1 MSHFADDVHHRVST
15 RISEVI
21 PDFVESEYPAFVSFV
36 QAYYEF
42 LEQHDTLPTTSTFV
56 EQTGVVSVQAG
67 SSTIIGANTH
77 FTLGGYHNSTQLLTE
92 GIEPYIVQLED
103 GDGQL
108 LDESSSIATYSNN
121 IQLRVGSDE
130 FRIRSVTS
138 NTELVIYQVPVR
150 SYFANTHFIEK
161 NKSIRQAAGAAR
173 QIATIHEVDHT
184 LDDFISYFRDTY
196 LRDIPQG
203 LTDAK
208 TLLPRILDFY
218 QSKGSETSYQFLFQ
232 ALYGKEVM
240 FSYPRESV
248 FTTSD
253 NEYITP
259 TLLRIGYAT
268 EAAVTGNVALLE
280 TREIIGLTSNARA
293 TVSRSIIAYEGDRRV
308 VRAFITEPLISQEL
322 SGLLLEDGMQLLATK
337 YGIPPDGLASDVY
350 TYTFIQERVSA
361 TNFVAGETFSTVP
374 TNDPKA
380 ITGELL
386 GSITGF
392 TIDTRGGG
400 YQINDLVYPPSRY
413 ANGTVFTGGFGGVGR
428 ISAFTDVDITEINID
443 DAGLGYY
450 AGLPLIVD
458 NTGTGGG
465 TGLSGYVTNVSPG
478 NITLQADAGA
488 GIANGDV
495 LTFVYETDGLNYT
508 ASREKIDYYQL
519 GVSLSDLFGGLVLDD
534 ASDSSNDGDDLLDE
548 EDGATGDGQLLQ
560 QTAIVIGDSSWNT
573 NSSSAIYAAN
583 LDTTIIGLTSNLS
596 TFPVFVNGVRT
607 EVGEVY
613 HLTVESFGSGYVAG
627 VPTLTIPT
635 PVQPTSDSAGLVPL
649 SYVEIFGENF
659 DTAAVSVEKETGQI
673 GQVDVVTGG
682 SGYSNAAFSVNSTT
696 STTTTGNSAVLG
708 LTLGAISRGVP
719 YFKNTRSFASADQHL
734 QDVTKYQPFS
744 YVLTVEESLSRYSD
758 ILRRLVHPAGGL
770 LIPRQTI
777 TTELDLTPSI
787 SFGGV
792 DIIIEISE
800 DLTIDPPSPFAT
812 IRLTAPAQTI
822 GLAVPVATNTIELTA
837 PAQTLHLVTLVAT
850 NTIEITAADETAT
863 AQMSAVTINV
873 SAPAQTLHL
882 VAPVETNTI
891 EVAAAEETTSVVI
904 PISNVAID
912 VSSPAQTLHLVTPVE
927 TNTVKLTAAE
937 ETTSVV
943 IPISN
948 AAIDTSAPAQTMHLV
963 TPVPTNTIELTAAEE
978 TTHQTILVSAASVI
992 VDAPTASRTAQI
1004 ELSVTF
1010 DTYLTAYGDVVIAPS
1025 ENELLSLYVRREANR
1040 TEVSA
1045 PTATII

>member
-67 SSTIIGANTH
+67 SSTFSGANTP

-103 GDGQL
+103 GEGQL

-308 VRAFITEPLISQEL
+308 VRAFITEPLISQEV

-374 TNDPKA
+374 TNDPNA

-392 TIDTRGGG
+392 TIDTRGAG
-400 YQINDLVYPPSRY
+400 YQINDLV
-413 ANGTVFTGGFGGVGR
+413 
-428 ISAFTDVDITEINID
+428 
-443 DAGLGYY
+443 
-450 AGLPLIVD
+450 
-458 NTGTGGG
+458 
-465 TGLSGYVTNVSPG
+465 
-478 NITLQADAGA
+478 
-488 GIANGDV
+488 
-495 LTFVYETDGLNYT
+495 
-508 ASREKIDYYQL
+508 
-519 GVSLSDLFGGLVLDD
+519 
-534 ASDSSNDGDDLLDE
+534 
-548 EDGATGDGQLLQ
+548 
-560 QTAIVIGDSSWNT
+560 
-573 NSSSAIYAAN
+573 
-583 LDTTIIGLTSNLS
+583 
-596 TFPVFVNGVRT
+596 
-607 EVGEVY
+607 
-613 HLTVESFGSGYVAG
+613 
-627 VPTLTIPT
+627 
-635 PVQPTSDSAGLVPL
+635 
-649 SYVEIFGENF
+649 
-659 DTAAVSVEKETGQI
+659 
-673 GQVDVVTGG
+673 
-682 SGYSNAAFSVNSTT
+682 
-696 STTTTGNSAVLG
+696 
-708 LTLGAISRGVP
+708 
-719 YFKNTRSFASADQHL
+719 
-734 QDVTKYQPFS
+734 
-744 YVLTVEESLSRYSD
+744 
-758 ILRRLVHPAGGL
+758 
-770 LIPRQTI
+770 
-777 TTELDLTPSI
+777 
-787 SFGGV
+787 
-792 DIIIEISE
+792 
-800 DLTIDPPSPFAT
+800 
-812 IRLTAPAQTI
+812 
-822 GLAVPVATNTIELTA
+822 
-837 PAQTLHLVTLVAT
+837 
-850 NTIEITAADETAT
+850 
-863 AQMSAVTINV
+863 
-873 SAPAQTLHL
+873 
-882 VAPVETNTI
+882 
-891 EVAAAEETTSVVI
+891 
-904 PISNVAID
+904 
-912 VSSPAQTLHLVTPVE
+912 
-927 TNTVKLTAAE
+927 
-937 ETTSVV
+937 
-943 IPISN
+943 
-948 AAIDTSAPAQTMHLV
+948 
-963 TPVPTNTIELTAAEE
+963 
-978 TTHQTILVSAASVI
+978 
-992 VDAPTASRTAQI
+992 
-1004 ELSVTF
+1004 
-1010 DTYLTAYGDVVIAPS
+1010 
-1025 ENELLSLYVRREANR
+1025 
-1040 TEVSA
+1040 
-1045 PTATII
+1045 

>member
-56 EQTGVVSVQAG
+56 EQTGIVSVQAG

-103 GDGQL
+103 GEGQL

-203 LTDAK
+203 LTDTK

-308 VRAFITEPLISQEL
+308 VRAFITEPLISQEV

-350 TYTFIQERVSA
+350 THTFIQERVSA

-478 NITLQADAGA
+478 NITLHASANT
-488 GIANGDV
+488 ANGDV

-792 DIIIEISE
+792 DLIIEISE

-822 GLAVPVATNTIELTA
+822 SLAVPVATNTIELTA

-850 NTIEITAADETAT
+850 NTIDVTAADETAT

-882 VAPVETNTI
+882 VTPVETNTI

-912 VSSPAQTLHLVTPVE
+912 VSSPAQTLHLVTPVA
-927 TNTVKLTAAE
+927 TNTVELTATE
-937 ETTSVV
+937 EASSIV

-948 AAIDTSAPAQTMHLV
+948 VAVDTSAPAQTMHLV
-963 TPVPTNTIELTAAEE
+963 TPVPTNTVELTAAEE
-978 TTHQTILVSAASVI
+978 TTHQTILVSAASII

>member
-77 FTLGGYHNSTQLLTE
+77 FTHGGYQNSTQLLTE
-92 GIEPYIVQLED
+92 GIEPYPYVVQLED
-103 GDGQL
+103 GEGQL

-203 LTDAK
+203 LTDTK

-240 FSYPRESV
+240 LSYPRESV

-308 VRAFITEPLISQEL
+308 VRAFITEPLISREVG
-322 SGLLLEDGMQLLATK
+322 GLLLEDGMQLLATK

-350 TYTFIQERVSA
+350 THTFIQERVSA

-374 TNDPKA
+374 TNDPNA

-392 TIDTRGGG
+392 TIDTRGAG

-478 NITLQADAGA
+478 NITLHASANT
-488 GIANGDV
+488 ANGDV

-519 GVSLSDLFGGLVLDD
+519 GISISDLFGGLVLDD

-548 EDGATGDGQLLQ
+548 EDSATGDGQLLQ
-560 QTAIVIGDSSWNT
+560 QTAIAINANSWNT

-583 LDTTIIGLTSNLS
+583 LNTTIIGLTSNLS

-627 VPTLTIPT
+627 VPTLSIPT

-659 DTAAVSVEKETGQI
+659 DTAALSVEKETGQI

-708 LTLGAISRGVP
+708 LTLGAITRGVP

-812 IRLTAPAQTI
+812 IRLTAPTQTI
-822 GLAVPVATNTIELTA
+822 GLAVSVATNTIELTA
-837 PAQTLHLVTLVAT
+837 PAQTISLGLSVAT
-850 NTIEITAADETAT
+850 NTIE
-863 AQMSAVTINV
+863 V
-873 SAPAQTLHL
+873 
-882 VAPVETNTI
+882 
-891 EVAAAEETTSVVI
+891 
-904 PISNVAID
+904 
-912 VSSPAQTLHLVTPVE
+912 
-927 TNTVKLTAAE
+927 TAAE
-937 ETTSVV
+937 ETTSVS
-943 IPISN
+943 IP
-948 AAIDTSAPAQTMHLV
+948 A
-963 TPVPTNTIELTAAEE
+963 
-978 TTHQTILVSAASVI
+978 ILVSAASVI

>member
-1 MSHFADDVHHRVST
+1 M
-15 RISEVI
+15 
-21 PDFVESEYPAFVSFV
+21 
-36 QAYYEF
+36 
-42 LEQHDTLPTTSTFV
+42 
-56 EQTGVVSVQAG
+56 
-67 SSTIIGANTH
+67 
-77 FTLGGYHNSTQLLTE
+77 
-92 GIEPYIVQLED
+92 
-103 GDGQL
+103 
-108 LDESSSIATYSNN
+108 
-121 IQLRVGSDE
+121 
-130 FRIRSVTS
+130 TS

-173 QIATIHEVDHT
+173 QIATIHEVDRT

-203 LTDAK
+203 LTDTK

-259 TLLRIGYAT
+259 TLLRVGYAT

-308 VRAFITEPLISQEL
+308 VRAFITEPLISREVG
-322 SGLLLEDGMQLLATK
+322 GLLLEDGMQLLATK

-374 TNDPKA
+374 TNDPNA
-380 ITGELL
+380 ITGDLL

-392 TIDTRGGG
+392 TIDTRGAG

-413 ANGTVFTGGFGGVGR
+413 ANGLSFTGGFGGVGR

-478 NITLQADAGA
+478 NITLHASANT
-488 GIANGDV
+488 ANGDV

-519 GVSLSDLFGGLVLDD
+519 GISLSDLFGGLVLDD

-548 EDGATGDGQLLQ
+548 EDSATGDGQLLQ
-560 QTAIVIGDSSWNT
+560 QTAIAINANSWNT

-583 LDTTIIGLTSNLS
+583 LNTTIIGLTSNLS

-627 VPTLTIPT
+627 VPTLSIPT

-659 DTAAVSVEKETGQI
+659 DTAALSVEKETGQI

-758 ILRRLVHPAGGL
+758 SLRRLVHPSGGL

-787 SFGGV
+787 SF
-792 DIIIEISE
+792 D
-800 DLTIDPPSPFAT
+800 T
-812 IRLTAPAQTI
+812 
-822 GLAVPVATNTIELTA
+822 
-837 PAQTLHLVTLVAT
+837 
-850 NTIEITAADETAT
+850 
-863 AQMSAVTINV
+863 VTI
-873 SAPAQTLHL
+873 
-882 VAPVETNTI
+882 I
-891 EVAAAEETTSVVI
+891 
-904 PISNVAID
+904 
-912 VSSPAQTLHLVTPVE
+912 
-927 TNTVKLTAAE
+927 
-937 ETTSVV
+937 
-943 IPISN
+943 
-948 AAIDTSAPAQTMHLV
+948 
-963 TPVPTNTIELTAAEE
+963 
-978 TTHQTILVSAASVI
+978 
-992 VDAPTASRTAQI
+992 
-1004 ELSVTF
+1004 
-1010 DTYLTAYGDVVIAPS
+1010 
-1025 ENELLSLYVRREANR
+1025 
-1040 TEVSA
+1040 
-1045 PTATII
+1045 

>member
-77 FTLGGYHNSTQLLTE
+77 FTHGGYQNSTQLLTE
-92 GIEPYIVQLED
+92 GIEPEPYIVQLED
-103 GDGQL
+103 GEGQL

-203 LTDAK
+203 LTDTK

-259 TLLRIGYAT
+259 TLLRVGYAT

-308 VRAFITEPLISQEL
+308 VRAFITEPLISQEV

-374 TNDPKA
+374 TNDPNA

-392 TIDTRGGG
+392 TIDTRGAG

-478 NITLQADAGA
+478 NITLHASANT
-488 GIANGDV
+488 ANGDV

-519 GVSLSDLFGGLVLDD
+519 GISISDLFGGLVLDD

-548 EDGATGDGQLLQ
+548 EDSATGDGQLLQ
-560 QTAIVIGDSSWNT
+560 QTAIRINAISWNT

-583 LDTTIIGLTSNLS
+583 LNTTIIGLTSNLS

-627 VPTLTIPT
+627 VPTLSIPT

-659 DTAAVSVEKETGQI
+659 DTAALSVEKETGQI

-822 GLAVPVATNTIELTA
+822 SLAVPVATNTIEFTA

-850 NTIEITAADETAT
+850 NTIE
-863 AQMSAVTINV
+863 VT
-873 SAPAQTLHL
+873 
-882 VAPVETNTI
+882 
-891 EVAAAEETTSVVI
+891 AAEETTSVVI

-912 VSSPAQTLHLVTPVE
+912 VSSPAQTLHLVTPVA
-927 TNTVKLTAAE
+927 TNTIELAAAE

-948 AAIDTSAPAQTMHLV
+948 AAIDTSAPAQTLHLV
-963 TPVPTNTIELTAAEE
+963 TPVPTNTVELTAAEE
-978 TTHQTILVSAASVI
+978 TIHQTILVSAASVI
-992 VDAPTASRTAQI
+992 VDAPTASRTAQV